1 MFQFHEGPVHKR
13 TTEKIKSGNQTQDF
27 FVSMRVLGLC
37 GTAAAH
43 LFIKT
48 VHWHCFKIFK
58 YHPVHLA
65 SGISTSYRTSSSSKP
80 AKSNF
85 TFHFNFT
92 RDQRHLLSELPQ
104 TVEYS
109 LFSKFSAMNKFLL
122 VDLKVKWW
130 FASRSWGHYQV
141 QQMHL
146 KILFSSLLI
155 SN

>member
-1 MFQFHEGPVHKR
+1 MHYYKDKKWDSNP
-13 TTEKIKSGNQTQDF
+13 
-27 FVSMRVLGLC
+27 GLFRFNAC
-37 GTAAAH
+37 AWFLWYNWCSTY
-43 LFIKT
+43 LFKT
-48 VHWHCFKIFK
+48 IFRL
-58 YHPVHLA
+58 YPVHLA

-109 LFSKFSAMNKFLL
+109 LFSKFSVMNKFLW

>member
-1 MFQFHEGPVHKR
+1 MGFKPRTFSFQCVC
-13 TTEKIKSGNQTQDF
+13 S
-27 FVSMRVLGLC
+27 VSVVQLLP
-37 GTAAAH
+37 H

-109 LFSKFSAMNKFLL
+109 LFSKFSAMNKFLW

-130 FASRSWGHYQV
+130 FASRSWVHYQV
-141 QQMHL
+141 PQMHL